1 MAVRAYQGARTV
13 HDSIRWAVRD
23 ATAASTAS
31 AATAASQH
39 LAAMRIE
46 AERAGHM
53 GPW

>member
-1 MAVRAYQGARTV
+1 MAVRAYEGAREV
-13 HDSIRWAVRD
+13 ESSFRWAVRD

-31 AATAASQH
+31 AATEASQH
-39 LAAMRIE
+39 VAAMRIE